1 MKYHINISDKYKTF
15 VWTPERTGSNHIT
28 NVIRKL
34 GFKTHFF
41 EDNKLVN
48 IDGLKLSSHCNF
60 FENHWDYSFILSTR
74 NPYSSFASLA
84 GAGHMK
90 FTSENQELLRERMER
105 EFQFP
110 ILSGNCCT
118 CFHIRTPDYF
128 VRTESLYE
136 DYLTIPFIKNHDINL
151 SGELERLCKEKI
163 NSSPAAI
170 ENYWKKFYDQDMAD
184 LVYYN
189 NVNSFELFGYN
200 KDSWKD

>member
-15 VWTPERTGSNHIT
+15 VWTPERTGSNHFT
-28 NVIRKL
+28 NIIRKL
-34 GFKTHFF
+34 GFKSHFF
-41 EDNKLVN
+41 ENDKLFKV
-48 IDGLKLSSHCNF
+48 DGLQLSSHCKF

-74 NPYSSFASLA
+74 NPYSNYMSFAAVGYMS
-84 GAGHMK
+84 
-90 FTSENQELLRERMER
+90 FTLENQKIVRERIER

-110 ILSGNCCT
+110 LIPGNCCH

-136 DYLTIPFIKNHDINL
+136 DYLKIPFIKNHEINL

-163 NSSPAAI
+163 NSSPSVI

-189 NVNSFELFGYN
+189 NINSFELFGYS
-200 KDSWKD
+200 KDSWKE

>member
-15 VWTPERTGSNHIT
+15 VWSPERTGSNHIT

-41 EDNKLVN
+41 EDDKLVN

-84 GAGHMK
+84 GAGHMH
-90 FTSENQELLRERMER
+90 FTLENQKLVRERMER

-163 NSSPAAI
+163 HSSPAAI

-189 NVNSFELFGYN
+189 NVNSFKLFGYN

>member
-1 MKYHINISDKYKTF
+1 MEPDQIEYYKIYLIELEKIRIHLMPKYGMSKNLFD
-15 VWTPERTGSNHIT
+15 
-28 NVIRKL
+28 
-34 GFKTHFF
+34 FKTGIFHLFNSITKSLKF
-41 EDNKLVN
+41 IGENYENAPFPAFTSLARMAVDNYSVFYLLASYDTLENQKLV
-48 IDGLKLSSHCNF
+48 
-60 FENHWDYSFILSTR
+60 
-74 NPYSSFASLA
+74 
-84 GAGHMK
+84 
-90 FTSENQELLRERMER
+90 RERMER

-110 ILSGNCCT
+110 IVSGNCCT

-189 NVNSFELFGYN
+189 NVNSFKLFGYN